1 MKERVY
7 KITEDYCE
15 ALTNLCK
22 KYPDSAFRYYNDFI
36 EKLSGVFDLFAGAN
50 DMSVEEYV
58 DMYNE
63 CGDKLD
69 EVYNKYAE

>member
-36 EKLSGVFDLFAGAN
+36 EKIKW
-50 DMSVEEYV
+50 
-58 DMYNE
+58 
-63 CGDKLD
+63 CI
-69 EVYNKYAE
+69 